1 MADQNLIK
9 KKDLAR
15 AREID
20 FTFRFA
26 DSIKKLI
33 QALGVT
39 RKIAKQAG
47 TNLKAYKATG
57 TLQNGMVAEGEK
69 IPLSKYKTVAIT
81 FKEIALRKYSKG
93 TSAEAIAER
102 GFDQAVTM
110 TTDQML
116 KDAQKVIKNDFFG
129 FLAEGTGKANGA
141 TFQAALA
148 QSWGQ
153 LEIKYEDTEYEP
165 VHFMNP
171 LDVADYLAT
180 ANITLQTAFGMRYVE
195 DFLGLGT
202 TFFNSAVPKG
212 TIYSTAK
219 ENLILYYIPVN
230 GADLGEAF
238 EFTSDETGLI
248 GIHEEPDY
256 STMTSNDTVVSGVAL
271 FAERIDG
278 IIVATIGSA
287 APTATKVVPYA
298 SETVYGVN
306 VSDIQ
311 SGVSIGKDSVTGENF
326 ISGTL
331 KWLSGDNAIVNQW
344 GEGNFFVVDTADY
357 PDLSVAGTSVLV
369 GLEPSYGTGLLP
381 IASDDHFYLGKVNDK
396 DAQQFKVVTTV
407 GGKSTTEVFRLN
419 RLVMESDEA

>member
-1 MADQNLIK
+1 MAEQNLIK
-9 KKDLAR
+9 KQDLAR

-20 FTFRFA
+20 FTYRFA

-39 RKIAKQAG
+39 RKIPKVAG

-57 TLQNGMVAEGEK
+57 TLQNGMVAEGDR
-69 IPLSKYKTVAIT
+69 IPLSQYKTVAIT
-81 FKEIALRKYSKG
+81 FKEIAFRKYRKG
-93 TSAEAIAER
+93 TSAESIIEK
-102 GFDQAVTM
+102 GYDQAVNM
-110 TTDQML
+110 TTNQML
-116 KDAQKVIKNDFFG
+116 KDAQKVIKNEFFG

-141 TFQAALA
+141 NFQAALA
-148 QSWGQ
+148 QAWGQ
-153 LEIKYEDTEYEP
+153 LEVKYEDTEYEA

-219 ENLILYYIPVN
+219 ENIVLYYIPVN

-256 STMTSNDTVVSGVAL
+256 TNMTASDTVVSGVGL

-278 IIVATIGSA
+278 VIVSTIGSA
-287 APTATKVVPYA
+287 APNATKLIPLTGSA
-298 SETVYGVN
+298 YGVS
-306 VSDIQ
+306 VDDIQ
-311 SGVSIGKDSVTGENF
+311 SGVAVGKDAVTGENV
-326 ISGTL
+326 ITGTM
-331 KWLSGDNAIVNQW
+331 KWLSGDNAIVQQW
-344 GEGNFFVVDTADY
+344 GEGNFIALDCTDY
-357 PDLSVAGTSVLV
+357 PDLSVAGTTVLV
-369 GLEPSYGTGLLP
+369 GLDPTYGTGLVP
-381 IASDDHFYLGKVNDK
+381 IAADDHFLVAKVNDK
-396 DAQQFKVVTTV
+396 DVQQIKVVTTV
-407 GGKSTTEVFRLN
+407 GGKSTTEVFRLDK
-419 RLVMESDEA
+419 LVAESDEA

>member
-1 MADQNLIK
+1 MAEQNLIK
-9 KKDLAR
+9 KQDLAR

-20 FTFRFA
+20 FTYRFA

-39 RKIAKQAG
+39 RKIPKVAG

-57 TLQNGMVAEGEK
+57 TLQNGMVAEGDR
-69 IPLSKYKTVAIT
+69 IPLSQYKTVAIT
-81 FKEIALRKYSKG
+81 FKEIAFRKYRKG
-93 TSAEAIAER
+93 TSAESIIEK
-102 GFDQAVTM
+102 GYDQAVNM
-110 TTDQML
+110 TTNQML
-116 KDAQKVIKNDFFG
+116 KDAQKVIKNEFFG

-141 TFQAALA
+141 NFQAALA
-148 QSWGQ
+148 QAWGQ
-153 LEIKYEDTEYEP
+153 LEVKYEDTEYEA

-219 ENLILYYIPVN
+219 ENIVLYYIPVN

-256 STMTSNDTVVSGVAL
+256 TNMTASDTVVSGVGL

-278 IIVATIGSA
+278 VIVSTIGSA
-287 APTATKVVPYA
+287 APNATKLIPLTGSA
-298 SETVYGVN
+298 YGVS
-306 VSDIQ
+306 VDDIQ
-311 SGVSIGKDSVTGENF
+311 SGVAVGKDAVTGENV
-326 ISGTL
+326 ITGTM
-331 KWLSGDNAIVNQW
+331 KWLSGDNAIVQQW
-344 GEGNFFVVDTADY
+344 GEGNFIALDCTDY

-369 GLEPSYGTGLLP
+369 GIDPTYGTGLVP
-381 IASDDHFYLGKVNDK
+381 IAADDHFLVAKVNDK
-396 DAQQFKVVTTV
+396 DVQQIKVVTTV
-407 GGKSTTEVFRLN
+407 GGKSTTEVFRLDK
-419 RLVMESDEA
+419 LVAESDEA